1 MDSKNL
7 SVGFVCSCL
16 WIICD
21 LSVALFDS
29 SVSICDLSVVLVM
42 IIKITLNEICNTLA
56 FYKLRYIHAMKAN
69 YFIGDE

>member
-21 LSVALFDS
+21 LSVN
-29 SVSICDLSVVLVM
+29 LVM
-42 IIKITLNEICNTLA
+42 IIKIALNEICNTLA
-56 FYKLRYIHAMKAN
+56 FYKLRHIHAMKVN